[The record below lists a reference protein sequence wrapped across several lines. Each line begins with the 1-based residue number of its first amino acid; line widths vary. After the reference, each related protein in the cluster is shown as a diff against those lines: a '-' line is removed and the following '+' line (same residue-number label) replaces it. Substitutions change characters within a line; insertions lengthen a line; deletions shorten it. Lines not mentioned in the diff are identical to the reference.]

1 MSLKPIPADRLIKAL
16 AKVGFKPVRRRGS
29 HLLMKN
35 DEGKT
40 IVIPVHKGEVLG
52 RGLLLK
58 IIREAGLTRE
68 EFLRLLRR

>member
-1 MSLKPIPADRLIKAL
+1 LSLKPIPADRLIKAL

>member
-1 MSLKPIPADRLIKAL
+1 MNLKPIPADKLIKAL
-16 AKVGFKPVRRRGS
+16 AKVGFNPVRKRGS

-52 RGLLLK
+52 RGLPSK